1 MDSDIRLAFARS
13 EYRSARAGLPANRT
27 AFVTS
32 SETSNS
38 AVSAVSSFIPLQESR
53 KKRVYRRAQ
62 NGDVGSATR
71 ANVPESSGRDWPG
84 RADSQA
90 DPIAG
95 PASGRASDVI
105 MPRPLRTLP

>member
-13 EYRSARAGLPANRT
+13 EYRSVRVGLPANRT
-27 AFVTS
+27 ALVTS

-38 AVSAVSSFIPLQESR
+38 AVSVMSSLIPLQEPR
-53 KKRVYRRAQ
+53 KDRVYRRAQ

-71 ANVPESSGRDWPG
+71 TNVPESSGRGWPAG
-84 RADSQA
+84 ADSQA

-95 PASGRASDVI
+95 PASGRA
-105 MPRPLRTLP
+105 